1 MNKNQRKVNYMELKE
16 GIIGKKQIIVEQ
28 NNTAENYGSGLLKV
42 FATPAMI
49 ALMENT
55 AHTSVQYFLPTGSI
69 TLGIE
74 INAKHIKA
82 TPTGMTVTCET
93 ILTKVDGKKLFFD
106 VKAYDEIGEIGNGTH
121 IRYIVDAEKFMEK
134 LRNS

>member
-1 MNKNQRKVNYMELKE
+1 MEKRL
-16 GIIGKKQIIVEQ
+16 GIIGKKQIKVEQ
-28 NNTAENYGSGLLKV
+28 KDTAENYGSGLLKV

-55 AHTSVQYFLPTGSI
+55 AHTSVQEFLPEGAI

-82 TPTGMTVTCET
+82 TPTGMKVTCET
-93 ILTKVDGKKLFFD
+93 ILTKVDGKKLFFN
-106 VKAYDEIGEIGNGTH
+106 VKAYDEVGEIGNGTH
-121 IRYIVDAEKFMEK
+121 IRYIVDAKNFMEK
-134 LRNS
+134 IEK